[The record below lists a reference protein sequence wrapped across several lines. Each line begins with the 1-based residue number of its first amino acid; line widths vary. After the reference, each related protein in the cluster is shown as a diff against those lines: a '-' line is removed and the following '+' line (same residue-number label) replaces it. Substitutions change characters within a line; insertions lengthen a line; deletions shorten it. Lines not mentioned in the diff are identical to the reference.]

1 MALSINEEGEEFY
14 EAEGGAVS
22 DKSPAAYRFVLMVFR
37 SLTKNWLKKGK
48 FKKSKKNIS
57 GEKSSNFFL
66 ILFYEFSFC
75 E

>member
-22 DKSPAAYRFVLMVFR
+22 DKSPATYRFVLMVFC
-37 SLTKNWLKKGK
+37 SLTKNRWKRGK
-48 FKKSKKNIS
+48 FKKSKKILV
-57 GEKSSNFFL
+57 GKKSSSFFL
-66 ILFYEFSFC
+66 VLFYVFSFC